1 MIKSLICIGA
11 GSCLG
16 GVARYVLSQTID
28 SRFSGGQ
35 FPVGT
40 LAVNVLGC
48 FAIGLIG
55 AAISCTGNGSDAWR
69 LFLTVGFCGGFTTF
83 STFINE
89 NHALLSAGHFAV
101 SAAYA
106 ALSLLL
112 GLAALY
118 AALTLMRHIL

>member
-1 MIKSLICIGA
+1 MIQSLLCIGA
-11 GSCLG
+11 GSCVG
-16 GVARYVLSQTID
+16 GMARYLLSQAID
-28 SRFSGGQ
+28 SRFSGH
-35 FPVGT
+35 FPLGT

-55 AAISCTGNGSDAWR
+55 AAFGRMGGSDGWR

-89 NHALLSAGHFAV
+89 NHALLSAGQMVA

-106 ALSLLL
+106 AASLTL
-112 GLAALY
+112 GLMALY
-118 AALTLMRHIL
+118 AAHSLVRQML